1 MAIYNYYKSLYNDSD
16 SSTASL
22 DFFKEAFSKCK
33 NVVLNDSSTYSKIV
47 IDKWNDLS
55 DLSFSTNVSG
65 TASNCTPKYITIFD
79 IQGKE
84 GIIIQ
89 NNPNSI
95 FSGSN
100 TILFL
105 LNINGKIVKVDT
117 ATGLYY
123 VFPIPIGAI
132 PKRDKLSI
140 TKVTALSASTMS
152 TQETI
157 DISDYGLYISNG
169 LVNQDSIYTDE
180 NGEEY
185 VAINNFLLVKKSMM
199 DE

>member
-1 MAIYNYYKSLYNDSD
+1 MAIYNYRKSLYNDSS

-47 IDKWNDLS
+47 IDRWNNLTN
-55 DLSFSTNVSG
+55 LEFYTNVSG
-65 TASNCTPKYITIFD
+65 TSSNCIPKYITIID
-79 IQGKE
+79 IEGKE

-89 NNPNSI
+89 NILSNFN
-95 FSGSN
+95 GSDA
-100 TILFL
+100 ISVL
-105 LNINGKIVKVDT
+105 LNLNGKILKCSSST
-117 ATGLYY
+117 QIYS
-123 VFPIPIGAI
+123 VFPVPTGAI

-140 TKVTALSASTMS
+140 TKLTLLSAGASGF
-152 TQETI
+152 ETV
-157 DISDYGLYISNG
+157 DASDYGLYISNG
-169 LVNQDSIYTDE
+169 MVSQDSIYTDE

-199 DE
+199 NE